1 MAEGGSNHRIS
12 QCLEQAGCAMSTR
25 KRDPAPPVCWEGRH
39 GGEGP
44 KSPSQSDSCSTK

>member
-1 MAEGGSNHRIS
+1 MADGGSNHRIS
-12 QCLEQAGCAMSTR
+12 QCLEQAGCAMSAR
-25 KRDPAPPVCWEGRH
+25 KRDPTPPVCWD